1 MVVAYT
7 LSDKIV
13 QQGFNDYESMVGLV
27 FKSNDSGN
35 GTIAQSSIEEM
46 RAANGLAPNVVPQVY
61 GFVYL
66 GDPALNTAYDTPYA
80 IFSGDGIQTSVIRDM
95 FNFWGPDRQ
104 FIQIRSASVNFA
116 PDSTTASPKIVLKIT
131 ADAYTAL

>member
-1 MVVAYT
+1 MVKAYT
-7 LSDKIV
+7 LQDKIV
-13 QQGFNDYESMVGLV
+13 QQGYNDYESMVGLV

-35 GTIAQSSIEEM
+35 GPILQSSIEEM
-46 RAANGLAPNVVPQVY
+46 SAANGLAPNVVPQVC

-66 GDPALNTAYDTPYA
+66 GDPASNTAYDTPYS
-80 IFSGDGIQTSVIRDM
+80 ILSGAGVETSVIRDL

-116 PDSTTASPKIVLKIT
+116 PDSTAASPKIVFKIT

>member
-1 MVVAYT
+1 MIKAYT
-7 LSDKIV
+7 LSDRIS
-13 QQGFNDYESMVGLV
+13 QQNYNDYESMVGLV
-27 FKSNDSGN
+27 FKSAESGN
-35 GTIAQSSIEEM
+35 GPILQSSIEELK
-46 RAANGLAPNVVPQVY
+46 AAAGIAQNVVPQVY

-80 IFSGDGIQTSVIRDM
+80 ILSGDGVETSVIRDM
-95 FNFWGPDRQ
+95 FNFWGPNRQ

-131 ADAYTAL
+131 ADAYTAN